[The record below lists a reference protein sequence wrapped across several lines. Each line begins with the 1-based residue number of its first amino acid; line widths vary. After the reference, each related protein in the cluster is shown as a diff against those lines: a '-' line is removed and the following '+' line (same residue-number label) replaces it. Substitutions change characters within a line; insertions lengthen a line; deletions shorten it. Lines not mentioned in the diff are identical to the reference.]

1 MGNMKEKA
9 KAIGWS
15 ALYALIVIASMFAV
29 SFIMGFAAVLVGIKY
44 GILSVQSLSGAQME
58 SFVSQIM
65 SYFMQG
71 NAMMVLE
78 VSMQFVLFACFG
90 TWYYLREKKF
100 QYRPDYKRIFRI
112 RNVADIILIGFLGQ
126 YALNL
131 VMLVTF
137 MILPSQVDVY
147 TELMKSL
154 DIDAANPVLM
164 VFSVGFFGQLVEELV
179 FRGMIFG
186 RLRRAFMFWPSAV
199 VSAALFG
206 IYHMNIV
213 QGIYAGI
220 FGLILAYVFEKTES
234 IWGCYILHAAFN
246 CSSYLI
252 SWYEGALD
260 AHGIAVPDLVMIFI
274 GIVSAV
280 LVVVLMRRL
289 GKRMDMRQSMPA
301 PAAAVP
307 GEEE

>member
-1 MGNMKEKA
+1 MKEKA

-15 ALYALIVIASMFAV
+15 ALYAGIVFAAMLAV
-29 SFIMGFAAVLVGIKY
+29 SFVMGFVAAVTGIKY
-44 GILSVQSLSGAQME
+44 GILSVD
-58 SFVSQIM
+58 SFSDTQFENFISQIM

-71 NAMMVLE
+71 DAMMILNT
-78 VSMQFVLFACFG
+78 SIQFVLFACFG

-100 QYRPDYKRIFRI
+100 QYRPDYRRSFRI
-112 RNVADIILIGFLGQ
+112 RNVVDIILIGFLGQ

-131 VMLVTF
+131 VMLATF
-137 MILPSQVDVY
+137 FLLPSQVDVY

-154 DIDAANPVLM
+154 DIDAANPLLM
-164 VFSVGFFGQLVEELV
+164 VFSVGFFGPLVEELV

-199 VSAALFG
+199 ISAALFG

-213 QGIYAGI
+213 QGIYAGV
-220 FGLILAYVFEKTES
+220 FGLVLAYVFEKTES

-252 SWYEGALD
+252 SWYEGALED
-260 AHGIAVPDLVMIFI
+260 HGIVAPDLVMILI
-274 GIVSAV
+274 GAVAAV

-289 GKRMDMRQSMPA
+289 GRRLDVRQSVA
-301 PAAAVP
+301 VSEAAVP
-307 GEEE
+307 GEEG